1 MRRYLTGLLAA
12 LLLLCT
18 AAGAV
23 DGAGKAEPLGL
34 SASSVADGASN
45 VAVDTSIK
53 LDFTKNVVNLQVKD
67 NNKTC
72 FSVTDSQGN
81 QVPIVVSMEDV
92 FAFRIRA
99 ADDQVDR
106 EVRNTIYISPAQTW
120 PAGETLT
127 LTISGNLMAKNGTSM
142 GTTCTLRF
150 TTAGAAATPAPT
162 AVVTATPKPAAT
174 PKPTPTPIP
183 TPTPAPAESEPLSSE
198 TPAAESTPA
207 VVETETPAPVPA
219 VVPTEPPAQTDGEG
233 GIPAAAILA
242 VVLIATAA
250 AAALL
255 IVRSRGGRK

>member
-23 DGAGKAEPLGL
+23 DGAGQSEPLAL

-45 VAVDTSIK
+45 VAVDTAIK

-72 FSVTDSQGN
+72 FSVIDSQGN
-81 QVPIVVSMEDV
+81 QVPIVVSMG
-92 FAFRIRA
+92 
-99 ADDQVDR
+99 DDQVDR
-106 EVRNTIYISPAQTW
+106 EVRNTIYVSPAQTW

-142 GTTCTLRF
+142 GTAYTLRF
-150 TTAGAAATPAPT
+150 TTAGASATPAPT
-162 AVVTATPKPAAT
+162 AAVTATPKPAAT

-183 TPTPAPAESEPLSSE
+183 TPTPAPAESEPLPSD

-207 VVETETPAPVPA
+207 VVETETPVPSPTVA
-219 VVPTEPPAQTDGEG
+219 PTEAPTQTDADG

-242 VVLIATAA
+242 VVLIAAAA

-255 IVRSRGGRK
+255 ILRSRGGRK

>member
-23 DGAGKAEPLGL
+23 DGAGQSEPLAL

-81 QVPIVVSMEDV
+81 QVPIVVSMG
-92 FAFRIRA
+92 
-99 ADDQVDR
+99 DDQVDR

-207 VVETETPAPVPA
+207 VVETETPAPVPT

>member
-12 LLLLCT
+12 LLLMCT
-18 AAGAV
+18 AARAV

-34 SASSVADGASN
+34 STSSVADGASN

-67 NNKTC
+67 NNRTC

-81 QVPIVVSMEDV
+81 QVPIVVSMG
-92 FAFRIRA
+92 
-99 ADDQVDR
+99 DDQVDR
-106 EVRNTIYISPAQTW
+106 EVRNTIYVSPAQTW

-142 GTTCTLRF
+142 GTARTLRF

-162 AVVTATPKPAAT
+162 AVVTAMPKPAAT

-183 TPTPAPAESEPLSSE
+183 TPTPTPAESEPLPSE

-207 VVETETPAPVPA
+207 VVETEPPVLSPTVAPS
-219 VVPTEPPAQTDGEG
+219 EPPTQTDADG

-242 VVLIATAA
+242 VVLIAAAA

-255 IVRSRGGRK
+255 ILRSRGGRK

>member
-12 LLLLCT
+12 LLLLCN

-23 DGAGKAEPLGL
+23 DGAGKAEPLAL
-34 SASSVADGASN
+34 SASSVADGASD

-81 QVPIVVSMEDV
+81 QVPIVVSMG
-92 FAFRIRA
+92 
-99 ADDQVDR
+99 DDQVDR
-106 EVRNTIYISPAQTW
+106 EVRNTIYVSPTQTW

-142 GTTCTLRF
+142 GTARTLRF

-162 AVVTATPKPAAT
+162 AAVTATPKPAAT
-174 PKPTPTPIP
+174 PKPTPTPIS
-183 TPTPAPAESEPLSSE
+183 TPTPAPAESEPLPSE

-207 VVETETPAPVPA
+207 VVETETPVPSPT
-219 VVPTEPPAQTDGEG
+219 VVPTESPTQTDVEG
-233 GIPAAAILA
+233 GIPLTAILA
-242 VVLIATAA
+242 VVLIAAA

-255 IVRSRGGRK
+255 ILRSRGGRK

>member
-81 QVPIVVSMEDV
+81 QVPIVVSMG
-92 FAFRIRA
+92 
-99 ADDQVDR
+99 DDQVDR
-106 EVRNTIYISPAQTW
+106 EVRNTIYVSPAQTW

-142 GTTCTLRF
+142 GTACTLRF

-162 AVVTATPKPAAT
+162 AAVTATPKPAAT

-183 TPTPAPAESEPLSSE
+183 TPTPAPSESEPLPSE

-207 VVETETPAPVPA
+207 VVETETPVPSPT
-219 VVPTEPPAQTDGEG
+219 VVPTESPTQTDVEG
-233 GIPAAAILA
+233 GIPLTAILA
-242 VVLIATAA
+242 VVLIAAA

-255 IVRSRGGRK
+255 ILRSRGGRK